1 MSTERYDVVIL
12 GGGPGGLACAY
23 ALASGGVRVA
33 LVERERVGGECAF
46 WACVPS
52 KALLR
57 ATGPNV
63 ASKSVPGSRE
73 ARAGDADFAAAAA
86 WRTSLVSAYDDF
98 EHARELAAAKVAL
111 LRGAAVIVGPG
122 RVRVDAAEIACETIV
137 IATGSEDRLPP
148 LAGLT
153 PGRPYWTSRDAS
165 AAGEVPDRLVILGG
179 GAVGVE
185 FAQIFARFGSDV
197 TLVESSAHLLP
208 AEDPATAELVTLH
221 LMADGVRVRTR
232 SKPAHVGWD
241 EAGVH
246 VSFED
251 AAPIVASRLCVVT
264 GRRPRTRDLGLETVG
279 ITCDDGGAIVVD
291 ASCRAAAG
299 VFAVG
304 DVTNVAPFTHV
315 AKYQGRIAA
324 ASILGSPAH
333 ARYDA
338 VPRCLYTSPEVA
350 AVGMTRADAR
360 ERNLTLLTARVDFDE
375 VTRPVLQSEPAAT
388 GALELFADAE
398 RGTLAGGWIVG
409 PFASESIGFV
419 TAAIVS
425 AMPLTTLLD
434 VIQPYPTYGEA
445 FYVAFDRLAQQLR
458 VSA

>member
-1 MSTERYDVVIL
+1 
-12 GGGPGGLACAY
+12 
-23 ALASGGVRVA
+23 
-33 LVERERVGGECAF
+33 
-46 WACVPS
+46 
-52 KALLR
+52 
-57 ATGPNV
+57 
-63 ASKSVPGSRE
+63 
-73 ARAGDADFAAAAA
+73 
-86 WRTSLVSAYDDF
+86 
-98 EHARELAAAKVAL
+98 
-111 LRGAAVIVGPG
+111 
-122 RVRVDAAEIACETIV
+122 
-137 IATGSEDRLPP
+137 
-148 LAGLT
+148 
-153 PGRPYWTSRDAS
+153 
-165 AAGEVPDRLVILGG
+165 
-179 GAVGVE
+179 
-185 FAQIFARFGSDV
+185 V

-445 FYVAFDRLAQQLR
+445 FYVAVDRLAQQLR